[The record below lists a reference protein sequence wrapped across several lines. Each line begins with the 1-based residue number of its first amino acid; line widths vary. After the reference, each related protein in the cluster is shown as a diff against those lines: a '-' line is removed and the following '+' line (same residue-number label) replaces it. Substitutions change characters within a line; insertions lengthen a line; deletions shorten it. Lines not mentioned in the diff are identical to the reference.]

1 MKKKYC
7 VLAVAALAFA
17 GLSATVGNEHLF
29 NTSGKPMTASDNARA
44 FSLGGSAN
52 GTESETDP
60 IDLSAYEAIS
70 TYDGWAS
77 TNNGQANSSSSNEWE
92 LIVPTS
98 DCYLTFDYSVSSEGN
113 CDVFSV
119 IINDGSNDYTLLEGS
134 GESSSTYIYQIKNAG
149 TYKLIA
155 SYRKDGSVDTG
166 SDMGTISNIKL
177 LVFNP
182 IGKARDYLSALEGK
196 TGLINELTAA
206 IEKAEAVDDT
216 LKTLEYRNLCEVLSN
231 VKNANNAY
239 AEMQSNIAEG
249 DSLLTTGE
257 FEGLAEV
264 LDNARNLDIAT
275 AGSADYL
282 YQYSCVS
289 QAISISRASLVDVS
303 DWKFGSNAINID
315 NMYYY
320 IDNEH
325 KLAQFRNPSDL
336 EVTSASI
343 PSTITYNGDIYTV
356 VSIYNQYY
364 WDRYFE
370 KLKELYLP
378 NTIRKIGAYAFSAY
392 PNLAWVEL
400 PKNVELIEGAAF
412 ENANNLYWIKLNTQ
426 VPPTCTG
433 ALGGTSFKRLNI
445 PNGSMHAYR
454 LSQYLGNYN
463 LITETPI
470 DITVNVVDA
479 GDFGRLVLEQAGYL
493 QEVNKLTVTGEFN
506 NEDWTSLKGMTNLVE
521 VDLSGLVNTEIPSE
535 LFYGNW
541 TVTKVSFPSGLKSI
555 GNSAFREMGVEEIVL
570 PEGLETI
577 EDYAF
582 YDCANVTNIELP
594 STLKTIGYMAF
605 ADLGLVKSLVIPNSV
620 TTIMDYAFT
629 NCTGLEELTLS
640 DNLSIISRYA
650 FANSNIKALNLPESV
665 TEIQNRA
672 FSNCKNLKDVY
683 FNDGLKSIGA
693 NAFYDCD
700 SLKQIEFNE
709 GLQYILEDAFYSCDG
724 LTEIT
729 LPSSLYGCTYRPFNS
744 CSRLKKINARS
755 VIPPATN
762 GYCPLYNV
770 DMNDVVLTVP
780 VWSVQE
786 YQLAEGWNQ
795 FNTVEASDF
804 LPQNVTI
811 NKNFVFSLTQS
822 FPEDYKPNINLVQT
836 SNYFTDAWGY
846 NDYQHGNLTISS
858 QSKLNVNGFNF
869 VSSPYTK
876 YISDYGDYFGG
887 WEYTSV
893 NPTSLIVNGE
903 MRAENVNMSMK
914 LCNNRWQFVSFPFDV
929 KVSEIVPAMS
939 ETQWV
944 VREYSGKN
952 RADGKLDS
960 TWVNV
965 NRESVLSAGKGY
977 IMHCYNNYSSDIVDF
992 YVTPYK
998 ESVNRQGMFVSED
1011 KTTALEENIGEF
1023 EHNRSWNLIGNP
1035 YPSYYDTRFMG
1046 FESPITVWNSYTN
1059 SYYAYSPVDDSYIL
1073 SPNESF
1079 FVQRPIDQENILFS
1093 KEGRQVHRHVRTI
1106 EQRAAA
1112 RAYQVK
1118 APRNVYN
1125 FILSDETLSDR
1136 TRVVINESA
1145 QLGYEVSCDAS
1156 KFMSD
1161 NQEMPQLY
1169 SLNGDV
1175 RFAINERPLAGGEV
1189 AFGYRVPQDG
1199 TYTIT
1204 LDTSVSGEVFI
1215 EDRETGIAVRLTS
1228 EGYSFNAKAGENTTR
1243 FVVCFGAPVS
1253 TGIDALDANATNKV
1267 SGVALD
1273 GKMTGESYKGIVVKN
1288 NRKYIK
1294 K

>member
-17 GLSATVGNEHLF
+17 GLSATVGSEHLF
-29 NTSGKPMTASDNARA
+29 NTSGKPMTASNNARA
-44 FSLGGSAN
+44 FSVVGSAN
-52 GTESETDP
+52 STASETDP
-60 IDLSAYEAIS
+60 IDLSAYEAVS
-70 TYDGWAS
+70 TYDDWAS

-98 DCYLTFDYSVSSEGN
+98 DCYLTFDYSVSSEESYDFFN
-113 CDVFSV
+113 V
-119 IINDGSNDYTLLEGS
+119 IINDGTSDNTLLSVS
-134 GESSSTYIYQIKNAG
+134 GVNSGTKTYKFDIEG

-155 SYRKDGSVDTG
+155 RYSKDNSNDTG

-177 LVFNP
+177 MVFNP
-182 IGKARDYLSALEGK
+182 IGKARDYLSVLEGK

-206 IEKAEAVDDT
+206 IEKAEAADDS
-216 LKTLEYRNLCEVLSN
+216 LKNEEYANLYIVLSN
-231 VKNANNAY
+231 VKKANNVY
-239 AEMQSNIAEG
+239 SEIQDNIAEG
-249 DSLLTTGE
+249 DSLLATGE
-257 FEGLAEV
+257 FEGFAEV
-264 LDNARNLDIAT
+264 LDSARALDITT

-282 YQYSCVS
+282 YQFSCVR
-289 QAISISRASLVDVS
+289 QAISISKASLVDIS
-303 DWKFGSNAINID
+303 DWAFGSDALIID

-320 IDNEH
+320 IDSEH
-325 KLAQFRNPSDL
+325 KLAQFRCPSDT
-336 EVTSASI
+336 EVTSVSI
-343 PSTITYNGDIYTV
+343 PSTVTYNGEIYTV

-364 WDRYFE
+364 WNNYFY
-370 KLKELYLP
+370 KLQNLYLP
-378 NTIRKIGAYAFSAY
+378 NTIRKIGTYAFSAY
-392 PNLAWVEL
+392 PNLSWAEL
-400 PKNVELIEGAAF
+400 PKNVEIIEGAAL
-412 ENANNLYWIKLNTQ
+412 ENANNLYWMKLNSQ

-506 NEDWTSLKGMTNLVE
+506 NEDWATLKSMTNLNE

-535 LFYGNW
+535 QFYGNW
-541 TVTKVSFPSGLKSI
+541 AVTKVSFPSGLKSI
-555 GNSAFREMGVEEIVL
+555 GSKAFSEMGLVEIVL

-582 YDCANVTNIELP
+582 CACANATKIELP

-605 ADLGLVKSLVIPNSV
+605 AKVGQVKSIIIPNSV
-620 TTIMDYAFT
+620 TSLGDFAFY
-629 NCTGLEELTLS
+629 NCTSLEELVLS
-640 DNLSIISRYA
+640 ENLKVINRYA
-650 FANSNIKALNLPESV
+650 FQNTKIKAVNIPNSV
-665 TEIQNRA
+665 TDIKDGAFQNCNQL
-672 FSNCKNLKDVY
+672 SELH
-683 FNDGLKSIGA
+683 FNDGLKSIGV

-700 SLKQIEFNE
+700 SLKQISFNE
-709 GLQYILEDAFYSCDG
+709 GLQYIYENAFYSCDG

-795 FNTVEASDF
+795 FKTVEASDF

-876 YISDYGDYFGG
+876 YVSDYGDYFGG

-929 KVSEIVPAMS
+929 KVSDIVPVNP

-944 VREYSGKN
+944 LREYSGEN
-952 RADGKLDS
+952 RAAGKMDS

-977 IMHCYNNYSSDIVDF
+977 IMHCYNNAGSDVIEF

-1093 KEGRQVHRHVRTI
+1093 KEGRQVHRHVRTL

-1125 FILSDETLSDR
+1125 FILSDENLSDR

-1161 NQEMPQLY
+1161 NQEMPQLF

-1215 EDRETGIAVRLTS
+1215 EDRETGITVRLTS

-1243 FVVCFGAPVS
+1243 FVVRFGAPVS
-1253 TGIDALDANATNKV
+1253 TGIDALDANAANKV

-1273 GKMTGESYKGIVVKN
+1273 GKITGESYKGIVVKN